1 MYTTQFEAHVSPVRC
16 LSQLLITESCSW
28 RRQNSL
34 DYQLF
39 NSNCRRSDIQRSSC
53 WILQIKKI
61 CLRTFAALIHKE
73 IDGNLNGKKGFLI
86 NFVYFLSW
94 VQRSPFPQ
102 HSSWMTARC
111 GFNCIQCIISRY
123 TVMTR
128 QKGTISYFFMLCM
141 FVIRKAFF

>member
-53 WILQIKKI
+53 CILQIKKI

-73 IDGNLNGKKGFLI
+73 INGNLNGKKGFLI

-128 QKGTISYFFMLCM
+128 QKGTISYFFVLCM